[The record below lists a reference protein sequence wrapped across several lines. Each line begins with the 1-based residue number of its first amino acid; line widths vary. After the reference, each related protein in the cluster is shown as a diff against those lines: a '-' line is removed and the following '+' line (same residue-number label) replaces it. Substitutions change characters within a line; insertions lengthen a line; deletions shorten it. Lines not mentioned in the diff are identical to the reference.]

1 MKLIIA
7 RASISA
13 VFAVVLTFF
22 SVPTYADCFTDGYNA
37 GQAACGT
44 ACNCQADYDRG
55 YNDGKNS
62 VTVPNCQ
69 VGDYDRGYTA
79 GINSVTVPNC
89 QAGDYDR
96 GFNAGKA
103 QCQICPSLP
112 NCNEGDYQ
120 RGLTAGQAQCQACP
134 PLPNCQEGD
143 YDRGYTAGKNSVTVP
158 DCQSNYNQGY
168 QDGNSQ
174 GITEGQQQCKNNP
187 EKCGLVKSDAITQ
200 AGIDEGKRQCQ
211 ENPSKY
217 IFATPNENTKAA
229 IKDYCS
235 KDAELCGIL
244 KTRLDEIIN
253 LINLCGEPNDN
264 NPLGDCKKITLV
276 TQQGKDAGK
285 NDCWKNPPSCFT
297 SPTKVEGSIPDTYC
311 DNKTKNCASFPHG
324 KLYLPTVDY
333 ITDANDVDNKTIHY
347 KELKMDLLLGES
359 SVVLV
364 LKDYKQIDNLMRLK
378 IEFEKTG
385 NGEGEV
391 VSYPQGIA
399 CGEDCEEDYEKDV
412 SVELF
417 AVPQDSNSVF
427 TGWSGSNGCKD
438 KTDNHITVKMNAN
451 KTCTATFEAVQV
463 VPQQHTLTIATN
475 AGTGTGNVTSEP
487 AGINCGND
495 CTDGYDSG
503 TTVKL
508 TAAAEDGSTFK
519 GWSGSGGSGCNG
531 RSNNSIT
538 VTMNADKTCT
548 AKFDLIE

>member
-62 VTVPNCQ
+62 VIVPNCQ
-69 VGDYDRGYTA
+69 VGDYDRGFNA

-103 QCQICPSLP
+103 QCQI
-112 NCNEGDYQ
+112 
-120 RGLTAGQAQCQACP
+120 CP

-168 QDGNSQ
+168 QEGKSQ

-187 EKCGLVKSDAITQ
+187 ENFGLVKSDAITQ

-211 ENPSKY
+211 ENPSEC
-217 IFATPNENTKAA
+217 IFATPNENTKTA
-229 IKDYCS
+229 IKEYCS
-235 KDAELCGIL
+235 K
-244 KTRLDEIIN
+244 N
-253 LINLCGEPNDN
+253 L
-264 NPLGDCKKITLV
+264 
-276 TQQGKDAGK
+276 
-285 NDCWKNPPSCFT
+285 PSCFR

-311 DNKTKNCASFPHG
+311 DNKTKNCASLPHG

-333 ITDANDVDNKTIHY
+333 INMDNKTIHY

-399 CGEDCEEDYEKDV
+399 CGDDCEEDYEKDV

-427 TGWSGSNGCKD
+427 TGWSGDDGCD
-438 KTDNHITVKMNAN
+438 GETTNHISVQMDAD

-463 VPQQHTLTIATN
+463 VPQQHTLTITD
-475 AGTGTGNVTSEP
+475 AGTGTGNVTSDP
-487 AGINCGND
+487 TGINCGND
-495 CTDGYDSG
+495 CTEGYDSD
-503 TTVKL
+503 TRVTL